1 MREFT
6 KITIR
11 EWLSN
16 YETGKYSNSDFETMC
31 DAGWYDWF
39 CSDEALANKLRK
51 FAGVIKNVTKNNDF
65 LLDNFTLRFKN
76 LFQCGSDS
84 WYLYD
89 MIRFAPMDEQ
99 EKDSRI
105 FIITIGN
112 KRTGCTYGVWA
123 ATKKYAKEYN
133 CNYQKEL
140 IPYMHK
146 ISAVLQAEYSSA
158 NK

>member
-1 MREFT
+1 MQINISYLYCQTAKVLNGEIIFV
-6 KITIR
+6 KETI
-11 EWLSN
+11 
-16 YETGKYSNSDFETMC
+16 D
-31 DAGWYDWF
+31 
-39 CSDEALANKLRK
+39 
-51 FAGVIKNVTKNNDF
+51 TKNNDF

-146 ISAVLQAEYSSA
+146 ISAVLQAE
-158 NK
+158 

>member
-16 YETGKYSNSDFETMC
+16 YEDGKYSNSDFDTMC

-51 FAGVIKNVTKNNDF
+51 FAGVIKNVTKNDDY

-76 LFQCGSDS
+76 LCQCTSDS

-99 EKDSRI
+99 EKDGRI
-105 FIITIGN
+105 FVITIGN

-123 ATKKYAKEYN
+123 ATKKCAVEHN
-133 CNYQKEL
+133 VNYQKEL

-146 ISAVLQAEYSSA
+146 ISKELQAEYA
-158 NK
+158 TNNR